1 VAFKKH
7 LTRPP
12 FGGRR
17 AQVIKQRGKG
27 STQQDD
33 TNGGETVTG
42 GAPLDRML
50 NRYPKP
56 APPSPMPVA
65 PAGDQ
70 AEYDQSE

>member
-1 VAFKKH
+1 MAFKKH

-17 AQVIKQRGKG
+17 AQTIKQRGKG

-33 TNGGETVTG
+33 TSGGETVTG
-42 GAPLDRML
+42 GDPLQRML

-56 APPSPMPVA
+56 APPPSVA

-70 AEYDQSE
+70 ATEYDQSE